1 MVPIYE
7 QLMEQIKSDIIQS
20 ELKEGEA
27 LPSVRTLAG
36 ELRISALT
44 VKKAYDKL
52 EEEGFVTTVHGKG
65 TYVSA
70 SDKQLALEA
79 RQKAIEDDF
88 DKVIDRALSMGMKK
102 EDFYHF
108 YTFRH
113 TWATIAQNDC
123 DANLYEVAFGM
134 NHSHGMN
141 VTRGY
146 VKIDF
151 SPAWRL
157 NAKVIDFIFFSTKK
171 SKQGKAKDLGAP
183 QDKMFRISPKMMIY
197 ARAYFK
203 GEVIAE
209 LTDIGFSNVDEV
221 IDKLVPML
229 RKDIPDGCNVQFRL
243 TNCDS
248 QKEAVY
254 ERSKGKGF

>member
-1 MVPIYE
+1 MHIILNHSSMVPIYE

-102 EDFYHF
+102 EE
-108 YTFRH
+108 
-113 TWATIAQNDC
+113 IS
-123 DANLYEVAFGM
+123 EV
-134 NHSHGMN
+134 
-141 VTRGY
+141 
-146 VKIDF
+146 VKLIIDE
-151 SPAWRL
+151 
-157 NAKVIDFIFFSTKK
+157 K
-171 SKQGKAKDLGAP
+171 
-183 QDKMFRISPKMMIY
+183 
-197 ARAYFK
+197 
-203 GEVIAE
+203 
-209 LTDIGFSNVDEV
+209 
-221 IDKLVPML
+221 
-229 RKDIPDGCNVQFRL
+229 
-243 TNCDS
+243 
-248 QKEAVY
+248 
-254 ERSKGKGF
+254 

>member
-1 MVPIYE
+1 MHIILNHSSVVPIYE

-102 EDFYHF
+102 EE
-108 YTFRH
+108 
-113 TWATIAQNDC
+113 IS
-123 DANLYEVAFGM
+123 EV
-134 NHSHGMN
+134 
-141 VTRGY
+141 
-146 VKIDF
+146 VKLI
-151 SPAWRL
+151 L
-157 NAKVIDFIFFSTKK
+157 
-171 SKQGKAKDLGAP
+171 
-183 QDKMFRISPKMMIY
+183 
-197 ARAYFK
+197 
-203 GEVIAE
+203 
-209 LTDIGFSNVDEV
+209 DE
-221 IDKLVPML
+221 K
-229 RKDIPDGCNVQFRL
+229 
-243 TNCDS
+243 
-248 QKEAVY
+248 
-254 ERSKGKGF
+254 

>member
-102 EDFYHF
+102 EE
-108 YTFRH
+108 
-113 TWATIAQNDC
+113 IS
-123 DANLYEVAFGM
+123 EV
-134 NHSHGMN
+134 
-141 VTRGY
+141 V
-146 VKIDF
+146 
-151 SPAWRL
+151 RL
-157 NAKVIDFIFFSTKK
+157 I
-171 SKQGKAKDLGAP
+171 L
-183 QDKMFRISPKMMIY
+183 
-197 ARAYFK
+197 
-203 GEVIAE
+203 
-209 LTDIGFSNVDEV
+209 DE
-221 IDKLVPML
+221 K
-229 RKDIPDGCNVQFRL
+229 
-243 TNCDS
+243 
-248 QKEAVY
+248 
-254 ERSKGKGF
+254 

>member
-1 MVPIYE
+1 MHIILNHSSMVPIYE
-7 QLMEQIKSDIIQS
+7 QLMEQIKSDTIQS

-102 EDFYHF
+102 EE
-108 YTFRH
+108 
-113 TWATIAQNDC
+113 IS
-123 DANLYEVAFGM
+123 EV
-134 NHSHGMN
+134 
-141 VTRGY
+141 
-146 VKIDF
+146 VKLI
-151 SPAWRL
+151 L
-157 NAKVIDFIFFSTKK
+157 
-171 SKQGKAKDLGAP
+171 
-183 QDKMFRISPKMMIY
+183 
-197 ARAYFK
+197 
-203 GEVIAE
+203 
-209 LTDIGFSNVDEV
+209 DE
-221 IDKLVPML
+221 K
-229 RKDIPDGCNVQFRL
+229 
-243 TNCDS
+243 
-248 QKEAVY
+248 
-254 ERSKGKGF
+254 

>member
-88 DKVIDRALSMGMKK
+88 DKVIDRALSRGLKK
-102 EDFYHF
+102 EE
-108 YTFRH
+108 
-113 TWATIAQNDC
+113 IS
-123 DANLYEVAFGM
+123 EV
-134 NHSHGMN
+134 
-141 VTRGY
+141 
-146 VKIDF
+146 VKLI
-151 SPAWRL
+151 L
-157 NAKVIDFIFFSTKK
+157 
-171 SKQGKAKDLGAP
+171 
-183 QDKMFRISPKMMIY
+183 
-197 ARAYFK
+197 
-203 GEVIAE
+203 
-209 LTDIGFSNVDEV
+209 DE
-221 IDKLVPML
+221 K
-229 RKDIPDGCNVQFRL
+229 
-243 TNCDS
+243 
-248 QKEAVY
+248 
-254 ERSKGKGF
+254 

>member
-1 MVPIYE
+1 MHIILNHSSMVPIYE

-27 LPSVRTLAG
+27 LPPVRTLAG

-102 EDFYHF
+102 EE
-108 YTFRH
+108 
-113 TWATIAQNDC
+113 IS
-123 DANLYEVAFGM
+123 EV
-134 NHSHGMN
+134 
-141 VTRGY
+141 
-146 VKIDF
+146 VKLI
-151 SPAWRL
+151 L
-157 NAKVIDFIFFSTKK
+157 
-171 SKQGKAKDLGAP
+171 
-183 QDKMFRISPKMMIY
+183 
-197 ARAYFK
+197 
-203 GEVIAE
+203 
-209 LTDIGFSNVDEV
+209 DE
-221 IDKLVPML
+221 K
-229 RKDIPDGCNVQFRL
+229 
-243 TNCDS
+243 
-248 QKEAVY
+248 
-254 ERSKGKGF
+254 

>member
-1 MVPIYE
+1 MHIILNHSSMVPIYE

-88 DKVIDRALSMGMKK
+88 DKGIDRAISMGMSK
-102 EDFYHF
+102 EE
-108 YTFRH
+108 
-113 TWATIAQNDC
+113 IS
-123 DANLYEVAFGM
+123 EV
-134 NHSHGMN
+134 
-141 VTRGY
+141 
-146 VKIDF
+146 VKLI
-151 SPAWRL
+151 L
-157 NAKVIDFIFFSTKK
+157 
-171 SKQGKAKDLGAP
+171 
-183 QDKMFRISPKMMIY
+183 
-197 ARAYFK
+197 
-203 GEVIAE
+203 
-209 LTDIGFSNVDEV
+209 DE
-221 IDKLVPML
+221 K
-229 RKDIPDGCNVQFRL
+229 
-243 TNCDS
+243 
-248 QKEAVY
+248 
-254 ERSKGKGF
+254 

>member
-1 MVPIYE
+1 MHIILNHSSMVPIYE

-20 ELKEGEA
+20 ELKEGET

-102 EDFYHF
+102 EE
-108 YTFRH
+108 
-113 TWATIAQNDC
+113 IS
-123 DANLYEVAFGM
+123 EV
-134 NHSHGMN
+134 
-141 VTRGY
+141 
-146 VKIDF
+146 VKLI
-151 SPAWRL
+151 L
-157 NAKVIDFIFFSTKK
+157 
-171 SKQGKAKDLGAP
+171 
-183 QDKMFRISPKMMIY
+183 
-197 ARAYFK
+197 
-203 GEVIAE
+203 
-209 LTDIGFSNVDEV
+209 DE
-221 IDKLVPML
+221 K
-229 RKDIPDGCNVQFRL
+229 
-243 TNCDS
+243 
-248 QKEAVY
+248 
-254 ERSKGKGF
+254 

>member
-1 MVPIYE
+1 MHIILNHSSMVPIYE

-102 EDFYHF
+102 EE
-108 YTFRH
+108 
-113 TWATIAQNDC
+113 IS
-123 DANLYEVAFGM
+123 EV
-134 NHSHGMN
+134 
-141 VTRGY
+141 
-146 VKIDF
+146 VKLI
-151 SPAWRL
+151 L
-157 NAKVIDFIFFSTKK
+157 NEK
-171 SKQGKAKDLGAP
+171 
-183 QDKMFRISPKMMIY
+183 
-197 ARAYFK
+197 
-203 GEVIAE
+203 
-209 LTDIGFSNVDEV
+209 
-221 IDKLVPML
+221 
-229 RKDIPDGCNVQFRL
+229 
-243 TNCDS
+243 
-248 QKEAVY
+248 
-254 ERSKGKGF
+254 

>member
-1 MVPIYE
+1 MHIILNHSSMVPIYE

-88 DKVIDRALSMGMKK
+88 DKVVDRALSMGMKK
-102 EDFYHF
+102 EE
-108 YTFRH
+108 
-113 TWATIAQNDC
+113 IS
-123 DANLYEVAFGM
+123 EV
-134 NHSHGMN
+134 
-141 VTRGY
+141 
-146 VKIDF
+146 VKLI
-151 SPAWRL
+151 L
-157 NAKVIDFIFFSTKK
+157 
-171 SKQGKAKDLGAP
+171 
-183 QDKMFRISPKMMIY
+183 
-197 ARAYFK
+197 
-203 GEVIAE
+203 
-209 LTDIGFSNVDEV
+209 DE
-221 IDKLVPML
+221 K
-229 RKDIPDGCNVQFRL
+229 
-243 TNCDS
+243 
-248 QKEAVY
+248 
-254 ERSKGKGF
+254 